1 MLLHDTSFDIFG
13 KTYYTRHDPK
23 YTESPWFNEFCMR
36 CKIEFKAL
44 LTLYNND
51 RSEENHR
58 RMLLAKSPYVNAI
71 KRAKRNYY
79 LKRRN
84 NLKDLAKRSPSKFW
98 KDKQNSTSKDESI
111 SLDEFYDHFSNLSQ
125 MSDNDSLHLYASN
138 NTSVEELD
146 KHITESEILYAIN
159 GLKREKASG
168 IDELVNEIFID
179 GKDV

>member
-1 MLLHDTSFDIFG
+1 
-13 KTYYTRHDPK
+13 
-23 YTESPWFNEFCMR
+23 MR

-44 LTLYNND
+44 LTLYYND

-58 RMLLAKSPYVNAI
+58 RMLLAKSSYVNAI
-71 KRAKRNYY
+71 KRAKIHYY

-98 KDKQNSTSKDESI
+98 KDKQNSTSNDESI
-111 SLDEFYDHFSNLSQ
+111 LLDEFYDHFSNISQ
-125 MSDNDSLHLYASN
+125 MSENDSLHLYASN
-138 NTSVEELD
+138 NISVEVLD

-179 GKDV
+179 GKDVFGKDF